1 VEELSNFAF
10 CCFGKR
16 V

>member
-1 VEELSNFAF
+1 VEELGNFAF